1 MIQKLRF
8 EARVNFGRQQGF
20 IQEIHG
26 GRARTRGRPI
36 EIVRAADDLG
46 GSLGTSNMVV
56 IGGGRGGEGAGD
68 AVAMEGMVAPGTRV
82 SEGELEADDSMVK
95 VAAGLGDERRGGMLW
110 NLGADEPGGED
121 RIRSPDFVS

>member
-1 MIQKLRF
+1 MRL
-8 EARVNFGRQQGF
+8 EARVDFGRQQGF
-20 IQEIHG
+20 IWEVHG

-36 EIVRAADDLG
+36 EITRAADDLG

-56 IGGGRGGEGAGD
+56 IGGGHGGEGAGD
-68 AVAMEGMVAPGTRV
+68 AVAMEGMVAPGAGV
-82 SEGELEADDSMVK
+82 PEGELKAADSMVK

-121 RIRSPDFVS
+121 RIRSPDLVS